1 MFVFLIFN
9 FIFFKKLKQ
18 IKNNFFT
25 KFKKPKQLNN
35 NKIKNFNK
43 IDMGTCN
50 ICCEKLNLSTR
61 KEILCNYCQFSFC
74 RSCFQKYISEILEDP
89 CCLSCKKIFNS
100 DFINDNCTKV
110 FINGILIKHREDVL
124 FDREKSMLTETQ
136 IYVSVE
142 IEKRKI
148 LRKKALIENE
158 IEELRRQIMHKSNNI
173 TNLNSTYGRI
183 NINNLTGIFNQSS
196 SNEETVER
204 RKFIRKCPVNDCK
217 GFLNTRWNCGICE
230 TKICKEC
237 NEINSDSHT
246 CLPENVATMQLLNKD
261 TKPCPQCGSMIYRI
275 SGCFAKDTS
284 ILLWDG
290 TVKMSQDISI
300 GDKLIGDDG
309 NIRNVLDI
317 TTGIDKLYRV
327 KQTDGMDYT
336 VNSKHILLLKPVE
349 NNVIHNTK
357 NIFIVKWFDHNKLTY
372 SSKKFT
378 INKDKNETYNNAL
391 LFSESLNIPEYLAI
405 KIEDYINLSDKIKPK
420 LLGFKSKE
428 INWEQITPNKDYSK
442 TSINVEYVGEG
453 KYYGFLLDSNH
464 NFILEDF
471 TVCQNCSH
479 MFCMDCHCSWDWNT
493 QKVLTTKNTNPHYY
507 EFIRK
512 NGGTLARD
520 PNDIP
525 CGGLPD
531 INHFHNLFSIL
542 KKYSNT
548 GCVQTLTYIHRIVNH
563 ITQIE
568 ITNFNDIDITTNR
581 DLRVKYLM
589 NELSEEDF
597 KKSITIRE
605 KSRNK
610 TVDFN
615 NIYQMFVNVCSDI
628 FMEMVNYNNKSIT
641 VIDYVTEKITVFNN
655 LINYFNEN
663 MRKNGKKYNCVYGGI
678 YDYGFVRN
686 YESYLKK
693 IENKKNETTN
703 AI

>member
-183 NINNLTGIFNQSS
+183 NINNLTGVFNQGS

-204 RKFIRKCPVNDCK
+204 RKFIRKCPVNECK

-275 SGCFAKDTS
+275 SG
-284 ILLWDG
+284 
-290 TVKMSQDISI
+290 
-300 GDKLIGDDG
+300 
-309 NIRNVLDI
+309 
-317 TTGIDKLYRV
+317 
-327 KQTDGMDYT
+327 
-336 VNSKHILLLKPVE
+336 
-349 NNVIHNTK
+349 
-357 NIFIVKWFDHNKLTY
+357 
-372 SSKKFT
+372 
-378 INKDKNETYNNAL
+378 
-391 LFSESLNIPEYLAI
+391 
-405 KIEDYINLSDKIKPK
+405 
-420 LLGFKSKE
+420 
-428 INWEQITPNKDYSK
+428 
-442 TSINVEYVGEG
+442 
-453 KYYGFLLDSNH
+453 
-464 NFILEDF
+464 
-471 TVCQNCSH
+471 CSH

-678 YDYGFVRN
+678 YDYGFVKN